1 MLEAGVDGGNGAMYE
16 VQPSVVVFI
25 SGGFGLAPPHYWRL
39 RVTQAGIEPL
49 KVEGDPPAFFSARAL
64 YKMPVYGSRIE
75 P

>member
-1 MLEAGVDGGNGAMYE
+1 MLEAGVDGGNGVMYE

-49 KVEGDPPAFFSARAL
+49 KVEGDPPLSSQR
-64 YKMPVYGSRIE
+64 VR
-75 P
+75 